1 MTMKIFRA
9 VSACALLAAAGCAT
23 QPPSAEQL
31 SGLPVVQFGE
41 AVPAGVDY
49 ILFFPPD
56 MPIPVNVAVKGSIFA
71 REAEQ
76 RLDVTLR
83 RGIYTY
89 RNWVSYD
96 RVTWRNGP
104 EVIKSDFRIMIPSY
118 RHPEP
123 GVIRIQM
130 DERG

>member
-1 MTMKIFRA
+1 MTMKLLRS
-9 VSACALLAAAGCAT
+9 VGVCALLVAAGCAT
-23 QPPSAEQL
+23 QPPSADAL
-31 SGLPVVQFGE
+31 SKLPVVQFGE
-41 AVPAGVDY
+41 AVPAGGEY
-49 ILFFPPD
+49 ILFFPAD
-56 MPIPVNVAVKGSIFA
+56 KPIPVNVAVKGSLFA

-96 RVTWRNGP
+96 RVTWRDGP

-118 RHPEP
+118 QHPEP